1 MSEGGVL
8 AVVVGV
14 FEEELLGLAFG
25 VAKSACDE
33 RIIIINSISKHT
45 IIPTILLTILHRLA
59 AQRQLLHPL
68 HHFLTHLL
76 LPSILFPMIKQ
87 LLRPEQV
94 GVLRVVEHKVVLRGL
109 DGVLVRE
116 LV

>member
-25 VAKSACDE
+25 VAESACDE
-33 RIIIINSISKHT
+33 GIIIINSISKHA
-45 IIPTILLTILHRLA
+45 ISSILIFLHRLA

-68 HHFLTHLL
+68 HFLKLILL
-76 LPSILFPMIKQ
+76 LPLLFSVVIEQ

-94 GVLRVVEHKVVLRGL
+94 SVLRVVEH
-109 DGVLVRE
+109 
-116 LV
+116 